1 MKQTLPYLR
10 LDTIS
15 IVEKAI
21 KNSEEH
27 PSKRQLKMAL
37 PKDITR
43 QTFNLVLKYI
53 EDSGKIVIKNGRII
67 WIANDNPKFLR
78 MLEKTIIYRS

>member
-1 MKQTLPYLR
+1 M
-10 LDTIS
+10 
-15 IVEKAI
+15 VEKAI
-21 KNSEEH
+21 KNAEEH

-37 PKDITR
+37 TKDVTR

-53 EDSGKIVIKNGRII
+53 ENSGKIVIKDGRII

-78 MLEKTIIYRS
+78 MLEKAIVYKS

>member
-1 MKQTLPYLR
+1 MKQTLPHLR

-15 IVEKAI
+15 MVEKAI
-21 KNSEEH
+21 KNAEEH
-27 PSKRQLKMAL
+27 PSKRQLKTVL
-37 PKDITR
+37 PKDINH

-53 EDSGKIVIKNGRII
+53 EYSGKIVIKGGIII

-78 MLEKTIIYRS
+78 MLEKAIVYKG

>member
-1 MKQTLPYLR
+1 M
-10 LDTIS
+10 
-15 IVEKAI
+15 VEKAI
-21 KNSEEH
+21 KNEEEH
-27 PSKRQLKMAL
+27 PSKRQLKTAL

-53 EDSGKIVIKNGRII
+53 EYSGKIVIKDGRII

-78 MLEKTIIYRS
+78 MLEKAIEV